1 MIIYDDL
8 DNIFGSGN
16 PHFSKK
22 DLQAIQTWRNAGNL
36 FVIVT
41 GYNHAVLDQILPNWQ
56 SLVDYIITDNGG
68 AIFSNQNELV
78 HINELSRSL
87 IRQIQSLVCDRATPI
102 SYSPYRCSIELMLTE
117 TAIKLRLWFKTEPR
131 FRSCK
136 SRIEAQG
143 WPVKVLSQIG
153 TDFSALPSGASTER
167 LYGFLDIIPI
177 SSGKDEAIAQLSN
190 IISGSEE
197 QTIIVNS
204 NSYSIADIIYR
215 HP

>member
-1 MIIYDDL
+1 MVIYNDL

-22 DLQAIQTWRNAGNL
+22 DLQAIQTWRSAGNL

-41 GYNHAVLDQILPNWQ
+41 GHNHAVLDQILPNRQ
-56 SLVDYIITDNGG
+56 SLVDYIIMDSGG

-87 IRQIQSLVCDRATPI
+87 IRKIQSLVCDRATPI

-117 TAIKLRLWFKTEPR
+117 TAIRLRLWFKTEPR

-153 TDFSALPSGASTER
+153 TDFSTLPSGASTER
-167 LYGFLDIIPI
+167 FYGFLDIIPI
-177 SSGKDEAIAQLSN
+177 SSGKDEAIAQLAN
-190 IISGSEE
+190 IISGSKE
-197 QTIIVNS
+197 QAIIINNNS
-204 NSYSIADIIYR
+204 CDIANLIYR
-215 HP
+215 YL

>member
-68 AIFSNQNELV
+68 TIFSNQNELV

-87 IRQIQSLVCDRATPI
+87 IHQIQSLVCDRATPI

-136 SRIEAQG
+136 SRIEAQA
-143 WPVKVLSQIG
+143 WPIKVLSQIG
-153 TDFSALPSGASTER
+153 TDFSTLPSGASTER
-167 LYGFLDIIPI
+167 FYGFLDIIPI
-177 SSGKDEAIAQLSN
+177 SSGKDESIAQLAN
-190 IISGSEE
+190 IISESEE
-197 QTIIVNS
+197 QAIIVNN
-204 NSYSIADIIYR
+204 NSCGIADLIY
-215 HP
+215 HHL